1 MSPITDAS
9 PPRKRTLAA
18 LAITIAVIAAV
29 VLWSAGTAK
38 SAQERIVESPW
49 SNYTVQHNDWKKGS
63 HQRRWMNLYN
73 SGDSANPGHDSLNPD
88 PFLTG
93 TRSGFLHFVYVAGRK
108 SNLSRHQRRIGA
120 ALHCGRTGASNT
132 GPLVGNPKA

>member
-93 TRSGFLHFVYVAGRK
+93 PDPDFCISCTWPEGSPTYHGTNGE
-108 SNLSRHQRRIGA
+108 
-120 ALHCGRTGASNT
+120 
-132 GPLVGNPKA
+132 